1 MRRRE
6 FIKVVGTAAVT
17 WPFVAR
23 AQEPG
28 RTYRLGLLL
37 PFPRETAFKHTHTH
51 THTHNT
57 LPRSSRNCA
66 VMVSSRAKTSLS
78 TTANLGNTSIFFRNT
93 QRN

>member
-51 THTHNT
+51 NT

-66 VMVSSRAKTSLS
+66 VMVSSRAKTSRW
-78 TTANLGNTSIFFRNT
+78 TTARLGSTSIFFRNM